1 MSQNITSKLIEMA
14 EEGAINWQ
22 GIARECL
29 ARMSEDDVADMVR
42 EMEWDDSWEDD
53 EEEEEEVED
62 EEEDEEEEEDEDD
75 EKEDDNTRVLHVKLR
90 NGREFH
96 IWITKYEFD
105 HIDNVEDFK
114 TYVMR
119 FVCYRLKLAT
129 TIEMEGFTIINETA
143 LCEWLG
149 F

>member
-1 MSQNITSKLIEMA
+1 MPRNITSKLIEMA

-29 ARMSEDDVADMVR
+29 TRMSEDEVADMVR
-42 EMEWDDSWEDD
+42 EMEWDDCWE
-53 EEEEEEVED
+53 ED
-62 EEEDEEEEEDEDD
+62 EEEDEDEEDD
-75 EKEDDNTRVLHVKLR
+75 EGNDKDKVAHVKLR

-96 IWITKYEFD
+96 LWIPKYEFD
-105 HIDNVEDFK
+105 SGGDVDNLK
-114 TYVMR
+114 TYIMHVI
-119 FVCYRLKLAT
+119 CDLLKQAT